1 MKCPKCSF
9 VSHEYLDACRKCSVD
24 LVNFKAQMH
33 LVAIRPGVLDLSL
46 ALEASHSSVAQAPF
60 VRAHDDFLGSQML
73 VESEEGDDTFD
84 ISLDDDFGMTP
95 TQIEELRAIRPG
107 GDDEATEILPAAMAE
122 LGLQDFQRPVEPHAA
137 ERTPP
142 GGTTPA
148 TGDPLGPPKTGYATV
163 MIDLNDMEEI
173 TGQRGAVLPQ
183 EGAAAAASETP
194 DTPELEF
201 PSLEAEE
208 LTLSMSAAEEPIVA
222 EAMAAGTGLD
232 EMDETALEVGDTI
245 EATEETL
252 GLDEADHAIFDAE
265 EPAAVEATEIA
276 AGLDEAD
283 EMTFDAEALLA
294 TEATEAAS
302 GLDEADEMTIIDE
315 MVDFTSAEASEP
327 TLALGSLEAEDDL
340 GLVEPTEMSLEV
352 QDVEE
357 MDEYQATELETALEM
372 PSIDLEAALTAE
384 EPMTAE
390 LDDEPVVQERS
401 FEASLAAMDEDEED
415 LRLEFDDL
423 DLEDDEKSSS

>member
-9 VSHEYLDACRKCSVD
+9 VSHDYLDACRKCSVD

-33 LVAIRPGVLDLSL
+33 LVAIRPGVLDLSR

-60 VRAHDDFLGSQML
+60 VRARDDFLGSQML
-73 VESEEGDDTFD
+73 VESEESDDTFD

-95 TQIEELRAIRPG
+95 TQIEELRTMRPG
-107 GDDEATEILPAAMAE
+107 GDDEATEMLPDAMTAP
-122 LGLQDFQRPVEPHAA
+122 GLQDLQRPVDPHVA

-142 GGTTPA
+142 GDTTPA
-148 TGDPLGPPKTGYATV
+148 AGAPLGPPKTGYATV

-173 TGQRGAVLPQ
+173 TARPGTPVSK
-183 EGAAAAASETP
+183 EDAAAASETP
-194 DTPELEF
+194 DSPELEF
-201 PSLEAEE
+201 PSLEGEE
-208 LTLSMSAAEEPIVA
+208 HTLSMSEAEEPIAA
-222 EAMAAGTGLD
+222 EATAAAPVLD
-232 EMDETALEVGDTI
+232 EMDETALEVEGTI

-252 GLDEADHAIFDAE
+252 GLDEADHATFAAE
-265 EPAAVEATEIA
+265 ELGAPEATEIT
-276 AGLDEAD
+276 AGLDEVD
-283 EMTFDAEALLA
+283 EMTFDAEALVA
-294 TEATEAAS
+294 PEATAAAS

-315 MVDFTSAEASEP
+315 MVDFTLAEASEP
-327 TLALGSLEAEDDL
+327 TLALGGLEAEDDL
-340 GLVEPTEMSLEV
+340 GSAELTEMSLEV

-401 FEASLAAMDEDEED
+401 FEASLAGMDEDEEE

-423 DLEDDEKSSS
+423 DLEDDERPST